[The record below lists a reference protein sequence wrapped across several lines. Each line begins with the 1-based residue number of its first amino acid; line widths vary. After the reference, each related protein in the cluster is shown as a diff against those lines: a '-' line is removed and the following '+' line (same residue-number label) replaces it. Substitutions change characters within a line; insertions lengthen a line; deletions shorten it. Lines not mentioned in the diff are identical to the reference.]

1 MMLPVPVRTT
11 VTLDDDLAARLRDA
25 AHERGIPFK
34 AAINEAIRTGL
45 EQPVDVEPYRLT
57 PVRMGAPTVDLT
69 KATQLAAQ
77 LEDEE
82 LVRRLRPGA

>member
-1 MMLPVPVRTT
+1 MSVRTT

-45 EQPVDVEPYRLT
+45 EQRADVEPYRLT
-57 PVRMGAPTVDLT
+57 PVSMGTPAMDLT

-77 LEDEE
+77 LEDDE
-82 LVRRLRPGA
+82 LIRRLRPGS